1 MFDDIVGQAQ
11 AKETL
16 AGMLAS
22 SAIPHALLFAGPYGA
37 GKGEMAL
44 ALAARLLCEG
54 GLTAECDSCGGCRR
68 ARKLEH
74 PDLHLLFPFRAQ
86 PQSAEAREKWI
97 DDLIAH
103 RQRLRDEPY
112 APVVYEQAR
121 EIVRGLTNE
130 VRERLLQSSF
140 EGGRRVCIILLAER
154 MNASTANSI
163 LKILEEPPADVH
175 FILTAQSLSSVL
187 PTITSRC
194 TVVPFRRLRPDE
206 IAEYLSASGKLER
219 AQVVSYSQAAGGSLK
234 TAKALA
240 FERKADILAAS
251 HELFE
256 RVARGSE
263 DAVINAALEF
273 LPSRDTA
280 GAEELLNGFIQCAA
294 AILDEKYSISGM
306 YTLSDSP
313 VAALS
318 AHARLDA
325 LEKLARQFEAGLE
338 MLGRNVG
345 IPTVMTSTLYGIHET
360 FDHARTE

>member
-11 AKETL
+11 VKETL
-16 AGMLAS
+16 RGMLS
-22 SAIPHALLFAGPYGA
+22 SGEIPHALLFSGPYGV

-44 ALAARLLCEG
+44 AMASRLLCKG
-54 GLTAECDSCGGCRR
+54 GLDADCTSCSGCRR

-86 PQSAEAREKWI
+86 PQSAKERDKWT
-97 DDLIAH
+97 DELIAH
-103 RQRLRDEPY
+103 RTRLRDEPY

-121 EIVRGLTNE
+121 AIVRGLVNE
-130 VRERLLQSSF
+130 VRDRLMQSSF

-154 MNASTANSI
+154 MNAPTANSI

-175 FILTAQSLSSVL
+175 FILTAESLSSVL

-206 IAEYLSASGKLER
+206 IIEHFTAGAELER
-219 AQVVSYSQAAGGSLK
+219 PQIVSYSQAAGGSLK

-240 FERKADILAAS
+240 FEQKSELLAES
-251 HELFE
+251 YDLFE
-256 RVARGSE
+256 RIASGGG
-263 DAVINAALEF
+263 DAVANEALRF
-273 LPSRDTA
+273 LWSRDTV
-280 GAEELLNGFIQCAA
+280 GAEELLNGFIQCTA
-294 AILDEKYSISGM
+294 AILDEKYGIPGV
-306 YTLSDSP
+306 YVPPGGT

-318 AHARLDA
+318 ARAPLEA
-325 LEKLARQFEAGLE
+325 LGKLAGRLEAGLE

-345 IPTVMTSTLYGIHET
+345 VQTVMTATFYEIHET
-360 FDHARTE
+360 FSHAGTE